1 MSKKDSSKIRVGI
14 TIGEING
21 IGLEVII
28 KTFQDSRMMDDVIP
42 IIYGNSDVAKAH
54 RKALGIEDFSFH
66 GVKETEEA
74 LPKKANMINV
84 WEEEVKIDL
93 GNPSK
98 ETGIYSFKSLDAAV
112 TDLAANKIDVLI
124 TAPIDKDNI
133 QSKDFEFPGHT
144 EFLAKMSNVEES
156 LMFLV
161 AENLRVGVATGHIPL
176 KEVAEVLDTQTIVR
190 KLKLMNESLMKD
202 FGVPSPKI
210 AVLGLNPHAGDNGL
224 LGSEEKE
231 IITPAIRQVKEDG
244 IYAFGPYGADGFF
257 GTASYKKFD
266 GVLAMYHDQGLIPF
280 KTIAFEDGVNF
291 TAGLPIVRT
300 SPDHGTAY
308 EIAGKN
314 LASEGSMRQAIF
326 VACDIYRNRQIYKE
340 ITANPLEPQKKPKPK
355 PRS

>member
-1 MSKKDSSKIRVGI
+1 MSKKDKSKIRVGI
-14 TIGEING
+14 TVGEING
-21 IGLEVII
+21 IGLEVIM
-28 KTFQDSRMMDDVIP
+28 KTFQDNRMMEDIVP
-42 IIYGNSDVAKAH
+42 IVYGNSEVAKVH

-66 GVKETEEA
+66 GVKEADEA
-74 LPKKANMINV
+74 RSKKANMINV
-84 WEEEVKIDL
+84 WEEEVKVDL
-93 GNPSK
+93 GKPSK
-98 ETGIYSFKSLDAAV
+98 ETGIFSFKSLDAAV

-161 AENLRVGVATGHIPL
+161 AEDLRVGVATGHIPL
-176 KEVAEVLDTQTIVR
+176 KDVASVLDKDGIVK
-190 KLKLMNESLMKD
+190 KLRLMNESLIKD

-224 LGSEEKE
+224 LGTEEKE
-231 IITPAIRQVKEDG
+231 IITPAIREVKEEG

-326 VACDIYRNRQIYKE
+326 VACDIYRNRQTYKE
-340 ITANPLEPQKKPKPK
+340 ISANPLEPQEK
-355 PRS
+355 PRSKSRS